1 MGIELTLLNEIDWVI
16 LLAFVVMFMY
26 GISQGLGR
34 VLTSLLLWASSFIL
48 AELVSRLLSIPLS
61 AYIDDPE
68 LLVLVPFSIS
78 FFFSMM
84 VFNLLFSFLTFN
96 TERTPLMRS
105 LGGLLSLPLVMVQL
119 LVLVSFARLLT
130 LDESTYWFESQLV
143 PFVLRVEYYWA
154 TYVMD
159 NVCTLLPAAQCYPY

>member
-16 LLAFVVMFMY
+16 LLAFIVMFAY

-143 PFVLRVEYYWA
+143 PFVLRIDHYWA

-159 NVCTLLPAAQCYPY
+159 NVCSLMPAAQCHPY

>member
-16 LLAFVVMFMY
+16 LLTFVVIFMY
-26 GISQGLGR
+26 GISRGLGR
-34 VLTSLLLWASSFIL
+34 VLTSLLLWAASFIL

-78 FFFSMM
+78 FFFCMM
-84 VFNLLFSFLTFN
+84 VFNLVFSFLSFN
-96 TERTPLMRS
+96 IERTPLMRF